1 MAMHSS
7 SAAEYVEYDHYLI
20 KKWNT
25 MDLTKMTTSIIPNPN
40 LGLLAQQRGS
50 MASDFQHM
58 ANSSYL
64 FLRQNLTCPRWS
76 TRLISHVLGSLHE
89 EILYENENLLM
100 FQIIM
105 ASVDRSH
112 KRLRE
117 HLMWREKHSRKSDFP
132 LVKSMGA
139 GRSIKTPQKIQ
150 EMKWTTDKKKKG
162 CLRKITVSLS
172 LSHIYSN
179 ANK

>member
-1 MAMHSS
+1 ELPIITPTTRKYGLNLKKLDSLYKPNIMAMHSS

-20 KKWNT
+20 KRWNT

-76 TRLISHVLGSLHE
+76 TRLAMTLIPM
-89 EILYENENLLM
+89 I
-100 FQIIM
+100 
-105 ASVDRSH
+105 
-112 KRLRE
+112 
-117 HLMWREKHSRKSDFP
+117 
-132 LVKSMGA
+132 
-139 GRSIKTPQKIQ
+139 
-150 EMKWTTDKKKKG
+150 
-162 CLRKITVSLS
+162 
-172 LSHIYSN
+172 
-179 ANK
+179 